1 MNDSFASQ
9 LKRLSAAE
17 EFLEFF
23 GVPFEKSVVNVNR
36 LHILKRFYQY
46 IRQAKDLPDEHN
58 DEAMYAC
65 YRGWLVKAYE
75 DFVKSTPA
83 QEKVFKVFQ
92 VPKGLPVLRVYRGT
106 LVLRGIKA
114 RRDRRV
120 RRATWDSKARKDSK
134 AHKATKASK
143 ETKD

>member
-1 MNDSFASQ
+1 MNDSFANK
-9 LKRLSAAE
+9 LKGLSAAE

-23 GVPFEKSVVNVNR
+23 GVPFDKSVVNVNR

-58 DEAMYAC
+58 EEAMYAC

-92 VPKGLPVLRVYRGT
+92 EATGEKTVT
-106 LVLRGIKA
+106 LQSL
-114 RRDRRV
+114 
-120 RRATWDSKARKDSK
+120 
-134 AHKATKASK
+134 KASLPSQGGSAPVY
-143 ETKD
+143 EVPPHPQAQQQPSFSRAV

>member
-1 MNDSFASQ
+1 MNDSFANK
-9 LKRLSAAE
+9 LKSLSAAE

-46 IRQAKDLPDEHN
+46 IRQAKDLPDEN
-58 DEAMYAC
+58 NEEAMYAC

-75 DFVKSTPA
+75 DFVKSTPQ

-92 VPKGLPVLRVYRGT
+92 EATGEKTVT
-106 LVLRGIKA
+106 LQSL
-114 RRDRRV
+114 
-120 RRATWDSKARKDSK
+120 
-134 AHKATKASK
+134 KASLPSQGGSVPDF
-143 ETKD
+143 EVPAHPQAQAQAQPQTFSRAV

>member
-1 MNDSFASQ
+1 MTDSFASQ

-92 VPKGLPVLRVYRGT
+92 EATGEKTVT
-106 LVLRGIKA
+106 LQSL
-114 RRDRRV
+114 
-120 RRATWDSKARKDSK
+120 
-134 AHKATKASK
+134 KASLPSQGGSVPAY
-143 ETKD
+143 EVPQHPQAQQQAAAHAFSRAV